1 MNGVIK
7 LPPVQTGSWL
17 GGLLTLAMGMPMM
30 VFYAIGVLGPQLM
43 ADLNLSRE
51 RLGWLTTSA
60 FGLAALLS
68 PWAGNWVQRMGSR
81 CGLQTLFLLVALSFT
96 LVALLPGFGGIM
108 VALLFCGAAQA
119 LANPATN
126 QAIAQAVPAKRRAA
140 VVGLKQSGVQAS
152 ALVAGLVLPSLALGL
167 GWRGA
172 FAVWVPVAL
181 LLACLSTRLI
191 PHQLIG
197 PGRPRSFRVDRPN
210 CRLVMLMAIQFC
222 AGLALSSFITFLG
235 VHAHQLGVSA
245 QLIGVMVTAFGV
257 MGILSRLLLTPIG
270 PRLRDETVLL
280 CTLFLLAVAALL
292 VMQLAGPDRYWPL
305 WVGVLGMGGTVVA
318 TNAVAMSMLLRDP
331 RFGLPASTAGMLS
344 LGFFGGGAVG
354 PPLFGALLALP
365 GGFSVAWLFLLG
377 SLVAASLLCAG
388 LYRLRHRQE
397 EI

>member
-1 MNGVIK
+1 
-7 LPPVQTGSWL
+7 
-17 GGLLTLAMGMPMM
+17 MPMM
-30 VFYAIGVLGPQLM
+30 VFYAIGILGPQLM
-43 ADLNLSRE
+43 ADLELSRE

-60 FGLAALLS
+60 FGLAALFS
-68 PWAGNWVQRMGSR
+68 PWAGSWVQRMGSR
-81 CGLQTLFLLVALSFT
+81 RGLQTLFLLVALSFT
-96 LVALLPGFGGIM
+96 LMVLLPGFRGIV

-126 QAIAQAVPAKRRAA
+126 QAIAQAVPAERRAA

-181 LLACLSTRLI
+181 LLACLSMRLI
-191 PHQLIG
+191 PHQAAG
-197 PGRPRSFRVDRPN
+197 CGGPRSFRVDRPN
-210 CRLVMLMAIQFC
+210 GRLAMLMAIQFC
-222 AGLALSSFITFLG
+222 AGLALSSFVTFLG

-245 QLIGVMVTAFGV
+245 RLIGVMVSAFGV

-270 PRLRDETVLL
+270 ARLRDETVLL
-280 CTLFLLAVAALL
+280 GTLFLLAVAALL

-318 TNAVAMSMLLRDP
+318 TNAIAMSMLLRDL

-344 LGFFGGGAVG
+344 LGFFGGFAVG
-354 PPLFGALLALP
+354 PPLFGVLLALP
-365 GGFSVAWLFLLG
+365 GGFSVAWLFLFG
-377 SLVAASLLCAG
+377 SLVAAILLCAG